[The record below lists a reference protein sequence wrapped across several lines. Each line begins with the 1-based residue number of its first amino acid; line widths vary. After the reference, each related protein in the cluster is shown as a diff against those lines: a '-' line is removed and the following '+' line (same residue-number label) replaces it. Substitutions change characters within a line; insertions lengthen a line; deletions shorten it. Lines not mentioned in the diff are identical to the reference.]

1 VITRRCF
8 WTPTGEGGATL
19 NPYLPPKAASPDS
32 SKPGRRAVSALTP
45 RQEELRRVGDA
56 LRGLIAGLVAT
67 EAPVEDLGVLARDLE
82 EIAAGWA
89 VHPRRTSYALASE
102 AGPGGDVHA
111 FLDDSPM
118 IGRANP
124 LAPPLRLQVDPASD
138 RPAVVGTAA
147 FGPQYEGPPG
157 HVHGGYL
164 AAAFDEVLGMAQSL
178 GGKPGLTGT
187 LTVRYRSPTPLHAEL
202 ALAGWVERVEG
213 RKIFTQGTIHVDGRL
228 CAEAEAV
235 FVSVDFRRIAALA
248 EQRQGMGP

>member
-1 VITRRCF
+1 MSDGPGT
-8 WTPTGEGGATL
+8 
-19 NPYLPPKAASPDS
+19 NPYLPHDPAAGHP
-32 SKPGRRAVSALTP
+32 PLTP

-56 LRGLIAGLVAT
+56 LRSLIVGLVAT
-67 EAPVEDLGVLARDLE
+67 EAPTDALAGLADDLE
-82 EIAAGWA
+82 VLAAGWA
-89 VHPRRTSYALASE
+89 GHPRRTSYAFAAE

-124 LAPPLRLQVDPASD
+124 LAPPLRLQVDGGTDP
-138 RPAVVGTAA
+138 PAVAGTAC

-178 GGKPGLTGT
+178 GGKPGMTGT
-187 LTVRYRSPTPLHAEL
+187 LTVRYRRPTPLNAEL
-202 ALAGWVERVEG
+202 ALRGWVDRVEG
-213 RKIFTQGTIHVDGRL
+213 RKIFTRGTIHAGDRL

-235 FVSVDFRRIAALA
+235 FISIDLRAIAVLA
-248 EQRQGMGP
+248 EQRRHEPAPG

>member
-1 VITRRCF
+1 VSEAKGR
-8 WTPTGEGGATL
+8 
-19 NPYLPPKAASPDS
+19 NPYLPPGA
-32 SKPGRRAVSALTP
+32 GRSAPPLSP

-56 LRGLIAGLVAT
+56 LRSLIAGVVAT
-67 EAPVEDLGVLARDLE
+67 EAPTDALAALATDLE
-82 EIAAGWA
+82 SVAAGWA
-89 VHPRRTSYALASE
+89 GHPRRTSYAFAAE

-124 LAPPLRLQVDPASD
+124 LAPPLRLSVDDVDP
-138 RPAVVGTAA
+138 PVVTGTAR

-178 GGKPGLTGT
+178 GGKPGMTGT
-187 LTVRYRSPTPLHAEL
+187 LTVRYRSPTPLHVEL
-202 ALAGWVERVEG
+202 DLRGWVDRIEG
-213 RKIFTQGTIHVDGRL
+213 RKIFTLGTVHHGDRL

-235 FVSVDFRRIAALA
+235 FISIDFRTMVALA
-248 EQRQGMGP
+248 QQREREPG

>member
-1 VITRRCF
+1 MSR
-8 WTPTGEGGATL
+8 EAGAT
-19 NPYLPPKAASPDS
+19 PYLPPGAGDDNP
-32 SKPGRRAVSALTP
+32 PLTP

-56 LRGLIAGLVAT
+56 LRHLIAGVVAT
-67 EAPVEDLGVLARDLE
+67 EAPADALAALASDLE
-82 EIAAGWA
+82 VVAAGWA
-89 VHPRRTSYALASE
+89 GHPRRTSYAFAAE

-124 LAPPLRLQVDPASD
+124 LAPPLRLSVEAGADP
-138 RPAVVGTAA
+138 PAVRGTAR

-187 LTVRYRSPTPLHAEL
+187 LTVRYRSPTPLHVEL
-202 ALAGWVERVEG
+202 ALRGWVERVEG
-213 RKIFTQGTIHVDGRL
+213 RKMFTRATAHVGDRL

-235 FVSVDFRRIAALA
+235 FISIDFDTMAALA
-248 EQRQGMGP
+248 QQRQHDP